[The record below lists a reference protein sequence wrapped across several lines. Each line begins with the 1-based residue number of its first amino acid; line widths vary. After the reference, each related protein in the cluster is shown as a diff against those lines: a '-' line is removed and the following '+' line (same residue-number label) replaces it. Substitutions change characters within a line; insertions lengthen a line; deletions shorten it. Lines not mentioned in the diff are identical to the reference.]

1 MDTAVAYS
9 GVKNNRGTVLE
20 ITAGRV
26 DLGASIEFL
35 SQYPNESEFLM
46 PPLCCLE
53 VSLL

>member
-1 MDTAVAYS
+1 METAVAYS

-26 DLGASIEFL
+26 DLGASIKFL
-35 SQYPNESEFLM
+35 SQYPEEAEFLM

-53 VSLL
+53 VFML